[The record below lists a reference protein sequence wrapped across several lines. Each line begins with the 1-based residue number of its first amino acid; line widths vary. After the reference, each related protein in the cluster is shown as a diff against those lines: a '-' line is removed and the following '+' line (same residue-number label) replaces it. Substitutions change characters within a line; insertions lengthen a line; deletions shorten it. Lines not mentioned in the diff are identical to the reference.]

1 MKRRKRARIIIRS
14 VEETKTEWATALR
27 GEIRS
32 IQKPG
37 TIIFTSLDAVAKMLS
52 PARLK
57 LLGAILKEHP
67 ESIYAL
73 AKVVGRDFKNVHSD
87 VKMLVDVGLLELK
100 STGKRDAFKPI
111 AKFSGFEVDLA
122 A

>member
-1 MKRRKRARIIIRS
+1 MKLKKVRIVVQS
-14 VEETKTEWATALR
+14 VEDTQAEWVKALR

-37 TIIFTSLDAVAKMLS
+37 TIIFTSLEAVAKVFS
-52 PARLK
+52 PARLE
-57 LLGAILKEHP
+57 LLGAILNRHP

-87 VKMLVDVGLLELK
+87 VKMLAEVGLLDLK
-100 STGKRDAFKPI
+100 LTGRRDAVKPI
-111 AKFSGFEVDLA
+111 AKYSGFEVDLA

>member
-1 MKRRKRARIIIRS
+1 MKLKKVRIVVQS
-14 VEETKTEWATALR
+14 VEDTKVEWAAAIR

-37 TIIFTSLDAVAKMLS
+37 MIIFTSLEAVARVLS
-52 PARLK
+52 PARLE
-57 LLGAILKEHP
+57 LLGAILNERP

-87 VKMLVDVGLLELK
+87 VRLLADIGLLELK
-100 STGKRDAFKPI
+100 ATGKRDAVKPI
-111 AKFSGFEVDLA
+111 AKYSGFEVDLA

>member
-1 MKRRKRARIIIRS
+1 MKLKKVRIVVQS
-14 VEETKTEWATALR
+14 VADAKSEWAKALR

-37 TIIFTSLDAVAKMLS
+37 TIIFTSLEAVAKVLS
-52 PARLK
+52 PARLE
-57 LLGAILKEHP
+57 LLGAILKGQP

-73 AKVVGRDFKNVHSD
+73 AKAVGRDFKNVHSD
-87 VKMLVDVGLLELK
+87 VKMLAEVGLLDLK
-100 STGKRDAFKPI
+100 STGKRDGIKPI
-111 AKFSGFEVDLA
+111 AKYSGFEVDLA

>member
-1 MKRRKRARIIIRS
+1 MKLKKVRIVIQS
-14 VEETKTEWATALR
+14 VEDSKAEWAKALR

-37 TIIFTSLDAVAKMLS
+37 TIIFASLEAVAKVLS
-52 PARLK
+52 PARLE
-57 LLGAILKEHP
+57 LLGAILKERP

-73 AKVVGRDFKNVHSD
+73 AKVVERDFKNVHSD
-87 VKMLVDVGLLELK
+87 VKMLADVGLLELK
-100 STGKRDAFKPI
+100 ATGKRDAMKPV
-111 AKFSGFEVDLA
+111 AKYSGFEVDLA

>member
-1 MKRRKRARIIIRS
+1 MKLKKVRIIVRS
-14 VEETKTEWATALR
+14 LEDTKVEWAKALR

-37 TIIFTSLDAVAKMLS
+37 TIIFTSLQAIAKVLS
-52 PARLK
+52 PARLE
-57 LLGAILKEHP
+57 LLGAILKLHP

-73 AKVVGRDFKNVHSD
+73 AKAVGRDFKNVHSD
-87 VKMLVDVGLLELK
+87 VKMLAEVGLLELK
-100 STGKRDAFKPI
+100 ATGKRDAFMPI
-111 AKFSGFEVDLA
+111 AKYSGFEVDLA

>member
-1 MKRRKRARIIIRS
+1 MKLKKVRIIVQS
-14 VEETKTEWATALR
+14 VEDTKAEWTKALR

-37 TIIFTSLDAVAKMLS
+37 TIIFTSLEAVAKMLS
-52 PARLK
+52 PVRLQ
-57 LLGAILKEHP
+57 LLGVILNEHP

-73 AKVVGRDFKNVHSD
+73 AKMVGRDFKNVHSD
-87 VKMLVDVGLLELK
+87 VKMMAEVGLLELK

-111 AKFSGFEVDLA
+111 AKYSGFEVDLA

>member
-1 MKRRKRARIIIRS
+1 MKLKKVRIIIQS
-14 VEETKTEWATALR
+14 VEDTKIEWAKALR

-37 TIIFTSLDAVAKMLS
+37 IIVFTSLEAVAKMLS
-52 PARLK
+52 PARLT

-73 AKVVGRDFKNVHSD
+73 AKAVGRDFKNVHSD
-87 VKMLVDVGLLELK
+87 VKMLAEIGLLELK
-100 STGKRDAFKPI
+100 PSGKRSAVKPI
-111 AKFSGFEVDLA
+111 AKYSGFEVDLA

>member
-1 MKRRKRARIIIRS
+1 MKLKRVRIVVQS
-14 VEETKTEWATALR
+14 AEDTKAEWARALR

-37 TIIFTSLDAVAKMLS
+37 VIVFTSLEAVAKVLS
-52 PARLK
+52 PARLE
-57 LLGAILKEHP
+57 LLGAILKEQP

-73 AKVVGRDFKNVHSD
+73 AKVVDRDFKNVHSD
-87 VKMLVDVGLLELK
+87 VKMLAEVGLLDLK
-100 STGKRDAFKPI
+100 ATGKRDAVKPV
-111 AKFSGFEVDLA
+111 AKYSGFEVDLA

>member
-1 MKRRKRARIIIRS
+1 MKLKKVRIVVQS
-14 VEETKTEWATALR
+14 VEDTKTEWAKALR

-37 TIIFTSLDAVAKMLS
+37 TIIFTSLEAVAKMLS
-52 PARLK
+52 PARLE

-87 VKMLVDVGLLELK
+87 VKMLAEVGLLELK
-100 STGKRDAFKPI
+100 STGKRDGIKPI
-111 AKFSGFEVDLA
+111 AKYSGYEVDLA

>member
-1 MKRRKRARIIIRS
+1 MKLKKVRIVVQS
-14 VEETKTEWATALR
+14 VEDTKIEWAKALR

-37 TIIFTSLDAVAKMLS
+37 TIIFTSLEAIAKVLS
-52 PARLK
+52 PARLE
-57 LLGAILKEHP
+57 LLGTILNEHP

-73 AKVVGRDFKNVHSD
+73 AKTVGRDFKNVHSD
-87 VKMLVDVGLLELK
+87 VKMLAEVGLLELK
-100 STGKRDAFKPI
+100 STGKRDGIKPI
-111 AKFSGFEVDLA
+111 AKYSGYEVDLA